1 MRRSLTHAILIAAFL
16 AAAAPALAAPE
27 AQTQPAAGKLTV
39 TYYFLPG

>member
-1 MRRSLTHAILIAAFL
+1 MRRSLVPAILFAAVV
-16 AAAAPALAAPE
+16 AVAAPAMAAPE